1 VPLVKFTAIASAVML
16 SSAFWA
22 ASAQQG
28 APKNS
33 HNSVSRSATETI
45 DGKAVFGCIGSV
57 RQLLP
62 RRNQSV
68 PAGIKG
74 RVPVGSCI
82 RLVQPL
88 SDTDTLV
95 IYEMGNWTRHWERFA
110 AGKEGG
116 ELTDPDTRLLIT
128 RQGSPLL
135 YAFKELQPS
144 GHHDDWG
151 ISTVAMSAAHLCSDT
166 LDITYLVVQ
175 SGNAGGFFMAL
186 QRSGEGYKMIPISDA
201 GQGRLVLSLKN
212 VGEVQVWTA
221 DDTGVCEAC
230 GKPFIVKTL
239 ELSGEQYRE
248 ISRRKTDKEYSS
260 FQDRPLAI
268 KP

>member
-1 VPLVKFTAIASAVML
+1 VKFTAIALAVTL
-16 SSAFWA
+16 SSAFCA
-22 ASAQQG
+22 ASAQKV
-28 APKNS
+28 APKDS
-33 HNSVSRSATETI
+33 QNSVSRSATETI
-45 DGKAVFGCIGSV
+45 DGKAIAGCIGSV
-57 RQLLP
+57 RRLLP
-62 RRNQSV
+62 RLNQSV
-68 PAGIKG
+68 PAGTKAL
-74 RVPVGSCI
+74 VPVDSYI

-88 SDTDTLV
+88 SETDTLV
-95 IYEMGNWTRHWERFA
+95 IYEIGNWTRYWERFA

-128 RQGSPLL
+128 RQGSPVFR

-151 ISTVAMSAAHLCSDT
+151 ISAVAMSTAHLCSDT

-201 GQGRLVLSLKN
+201 DQGRLVLSLKN
-212 VGEVQVWTA
+212 IGEVQVWTA

-248 ISRRKTDKEYSS
+248 VSRHRTHKEYSS